1 MPLPWNRAEGEL
13 TTTSAANFTPYHETL
28 WSETKG
34 KSILVLATL
43 LKNVVSHDSSPSTYN
58 RGKKSDIPRQH
69 CMTNFILSNWLN
81 YTLIAFRGKP
91 YQQTLCVP
99 FKDQYNKKA
108 ALSVIFKLFS
118 FFASWYYFCL
128 NNFWMCF
135 HYWGPTFFAIYL
147 GKIVVLMIIV
157 TTIMIMSM
165 PHRDFPHVFPYL
177 LREGKSKTLR
187 GGGFHSFWCHEK
199 K

>member
-1 MPLPWNRAEGEL
+1 MNVILKFVMPLPWNRAEREL

-91 YQQTLCVP
+91 YEQTWCVP
-99 FKDQYNKKA
+99 FEEQYTTR
-108 ALSVIFKLFS
+108 KLCSIGDFQTFLLLCILIL
-118 FFASWYYFCL
+118 FFL
-128 NNFWMCF
+128 NNFWMCC
-135 HYWGPTFFAIYL
+135 HYWGPTFLQFI
-147 GKIVVLMIIV
+147 
-157 TTIMIMSM
+157 
-165 PHRDFPHVFPYL
+165 
-177 LREGKSKTLR
+177 
-187 GGGFHSFWCHEK
+187 
-199 K
+199 

>member
-1 MPLPWNRAEGEL
+1 MLCHMIRAL
-13 TTTSAANFTPYHETL
+13 
-28 WSETKG
+28 
-34 KSILVLATL
+34 
-43 LKNVVSHDSSPSTYN
+43 STYN
-58 RGKKSDIPRQH
+58 RGKKSDIPRRH
-69 CMTNFILSNWLN
+69 SMTNFILSNWLN

-147 GKIVVLMIIV
+147 GKIAVLMIIV
-157 TTIMIMSM
+157 TTIMIIDYEYATPWLSACFL
-165 PHRDFPHVFPYL
+165 PSL